1 VRVVV
6 TGGAGFIGSHVVDAL
21 VARGDAVTV
30 IDDLSYGS
38 EANLDPAADFHKLD
52 IRSAEAAELL
62 IRVRPQAVTHLA
74 AQMSVSVSVR
84 EPVFDAQVNVLGSLN
99 MMEAARQVGAKVVFA
114 STGGAIYGL
123 TELVPTP
130 ETSPALPIAPYG
142 VAKLAVERYLYSY
155 QVQHGLDSVALRFA
169 NVYGPRQTP
178 HGEAGVVAIFA
189 RAMLSDGEAV
199 INGDGH
205 FTRDYVYVADTVRA
219 VLLSLDGDE
228 NGIFNVG
235 TGREVDVNEVFRM
248 LVHATGVSVPERH
261 GPDRPGD
268 VRRSAVDANLIAARL
283 GWRPEVTLEEGVQL
297 TVDWFRGQLA
307 DSGLR

>member
-38 EANLDPAADFHKLD
+38 KANLNPAADFHKLD

-62 IRVRPQAVTHLA
+62 IRVSPQAVTHLA

-99 MMEAARQVGAKVVFA
+99 MMDAARQVGAKVVFA
-114 STGGAIYGL
+114 STGGAIYGP
-123 TELVPTP
+123 TDLVPTP

-189 RAMLSDGEAV
+189 RAMLFDSKAV

>member
-38 EANLDPAADFHKLD
+38 KANLNPAADFHKLD

-62 IRVRPQAVTHLA
+62 IRVSPQAVTHLA

-99 MMEAARQVGAKVVFA
+99 MMDAARQVGAKVVFA
-114 STGGAIYGL
+114 STGGAIYGP
-123 TELVPTP
+123 TDLVPTP

-189 RAMLSDGEAV
+189 RAMLFDSKAV

-297 TVDWFRGQLA
+297 TVDWFRGQPA

>member
-1 VRVVV
+1 
-6 TGGAGFIGSHVVDAL
+6 
-21 VARGDAVTV
+21 
-30 IDDLSYGS
+30 
-38 EANLDPAADFHKLD
+38 
-52 IRSAEAAELL
+52 
-62 IRVRPQAVTHLA
+62 
-74 AQMSVSVSVR
+74 MSVSVSVR

-99 MMEAARQVGAKVVFA
+99 MMDAARQVGAKVVFA
-114 STGGAIYGL
+114 STGGAIYGP
-123 TELVPTP
+123 TDLVPTP

-189 RAMLSDGEAV
+189 RAMLFDSKAV